1 MMMVLWTVARDG
13 PPSYK
18 KGDAT
23 HIASPVSSQQ
33 EQSAIHE
40 PFRHQDPMQPHVEAR
55 QSRERFRYKPRLSEF
70 QNRYDRIANQL
81 LLALATL
88 AIFRFIYLFADQ

>member
-1 MMMVLWTVARDG
+1 
-13 PPSYK
+13 
-18 KGDAT
+18 
-23 HIASPVSSQQ
+23 
-33 EQSAIHE
+33 
-40 PFRHQDPMQPHVEAR
+40 MQPHVEAR